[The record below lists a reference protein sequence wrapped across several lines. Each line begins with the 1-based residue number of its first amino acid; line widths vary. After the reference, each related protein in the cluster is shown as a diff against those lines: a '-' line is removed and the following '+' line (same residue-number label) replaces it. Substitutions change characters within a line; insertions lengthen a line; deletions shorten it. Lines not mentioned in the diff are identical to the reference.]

1 MATAEKAIYDR
12 LAAAPTFH
20 PASAALFA
28 NDWALDAGDVV
39 AVKSGEDTF
48 SVPIY
53 GMTLDWKG
61 NSMIEIQ
68 STGNEER
75 KPISALKRRQ
85 FASGRGGYR
94 QKKEIDGYYQR
105 LIEDHG
111 SMGMIAGALGVV
123 LDADGNPV
131 TDPTTGKLVYD
142 QNSPAE
148 MFSRLLTTP
157 NYAELVSALNSGT
170 QQISGAKINLS
181 SQGSVLI
188 QAINNRP
195 GGESSVTIDADK
207 INLTG
212 YVTATALDTRMA
224 NVDQLF
230 TTAGYAGTIYAGSAS
245 ITGQIAANTVIGSPY
260 VQAAQL
266 WLLDGEGNRSVRITG
281 TGVSGFGT
289 VTSSTTGEI
298 SIPYYTFQVPVGSAN
313 PAGTIN
319 FNIANMAY
327 YQNHV
332 GISTVSPAKAWS
344 WDADDGYSMLV
355 TATAKDGTTKSCGVQ
370 PPTITMSTNLGTSA
384 TTAVHCYGP
393 EVSGN
398 QHALATQYSLYLKAD
413 NDYCYITKSDATPD
427 TSESGNVLARIAN
440 PGGNS
445 SITWPEAGTSG
456 SMVVAAT
463 INGTADN
470 KTFYVVE
477 DNSYAYIRSVS
488 STSGGV
494 TYARVTNNAYG
505 NGQSSVTIDAM
516 TADAR
521 TDDETTYNNWTINN
535 TLGTGGY
542 KYVKAT
548 FTASNNNTYVVRV
561 NAAATYNAG
570 HTAGVADGE
579 AKFTQATVTLQ
590 GASAGIIYKRKT
602 SGSIRIKST
611 SIVQVGTAYYYTR
624 HAVSEKPTSAWYTRS
639 TSKPASGTTYD
650 ERYASGGST
659 SVYVSD
665 SSGTYYYLGDGSVSN
680 LYNAGTPD
688 STTYYTKSS

>member
-61 NSMIEIQ
+61 NSMVEIQ

-142 QNSPAE
+142 PNSPAE

-157 NYAELVSALNSGT
+157 NYAELVSALNNGT

-195 GGESSVTIDADK
+195 SGESSVTIDADK

-212 YVTATALDTRMA
+212 YVTATALDTRLA

-230 TTAGYAGTIYAGSAS
+230 TTAGYAGTIYAGKAS

-281 TGVSGFGT
+281 TGVSGFGA

-332 GISTVSPAKAWS
+332 GISTVSPANAWS
-344 WDADDGYSMLV
+344 WDPDDGYSMLV
-355 TATAKDGTTKSCGVQ
+355 TATAKDGTTRSCGVQ
-370 PPTITMSTNLGTSA
+370 PPDITLSTNLGTSA
-384 TTAVHCYGP
+384 KTAVHCYGP

-413 NDYCYITKSDATPD
+413 NNYCYITKSNATPD
-427 TSESGNVLARIAN
+427 TSSSGNVLARIAN
-440 PGGNS
+440 PKPDGSGT
-445 SITWPEAGTSG
+445 ITDVVQRQTATFDADEKEIYVYPTVRGTNISNAPFDAPKLPVTASVTITEG
-456 SMVVAAT
+456 SWTDSATKKAITAKLNGTTAAT
-463 INGTADN
+463 LTVSAPAVNVSFANADS
-470 KTFYVVE
+470 T
-477 DNSYAYIRSVS
+477 SVS
-488 STSGGV
+488 S
-494 TYARVTNNAYG
+494 YY
-505 NGQSSVTIDAM
+505 
-516 TADAR
+516 
-521 TDDETTYNNWTINN
+521 TTWH
-535 TLGTGGY
+535 
-542 KYVKAT
+542 
-548 FTASNNNTYVVRV
+548 
-561 NAAATYNAG
+561 AG
-570 HTAGVADGE
+570 HQYRVRLTRGG
-579 AKFTQATVTLQ
+579 ATVWNR
-590 GASAGIIYKRKT
+590 Y
-602 SGSIRIKST
+602 IK
-611 SIVQVGTAYYYTR
+611 V
-624 HAVSEKPTSAWYTRS
+624 
-639 TSKPASGTTYD
+639 TT
-650 ERYASGGST
+650 
-659 SVYVSD
+659 
-665 SSGTYYYLGDGSVSN
+665 
-680 LYNAGTPD
+680 
-688 STTYYTKSS
+688 

>member
-157 NYAELVSALNSGT
+157 NYAELVSALNNGT

-195 GGESSVTIDADK
+195 SGESSVTIDADK

-230 TTAGYAGTIYAGSAS
+230 TTAGYAGTIYAGNAS
-245 ITGQIAANTVIGSPY
+245 ITGRIAANTVIGSPY
-260 VQAAQL
+260 VQASQL
-266 WLLDGEGNRSVRITG
+266 WLLDGDGNRSVRITG

-370 PPTITMSTNLGTSA
+370 PPVITLSTNLGTSA

-398 QHALATQYSLYLKAD
+398 QHALAMQYSLYLKAD
-413 NDYCYITKSDATPD
+413 NNYCYITKDNNTATVG
-427 TSESGNVLARIAN
+427 TNVLARITN
-440 PGGNS
+440 PKPDASGT
-445 SITWPEAGTSG
+445 ITDIVHATPTWDGDNAVLSVRTTAKGSG
-456 SMVVAAT
+456 VSDYT
-463 INGTADN
+463 
-470 KTFYVVE
+470 KT
-477 DNSYAYIRSVS
+477 
-488 STSGGV
+488 
-494 TYARVTNNAYG
+494 
-505 NGQSSVTIDAM
+505 
-516 TADAR
+516 
-521 TDDETTYNNWTINN
+521 
-535 TLGTGGY
+535 L
-542 KYVKAT
+542 T
-548 FTASNNNTYVVRV
+548 F
-561 NAAATYNAG
+561 
-570 HTAGVADGE
+570 
-579 AKFTQATVTLQ
+579 
-590 GASAGIIYKRKT
+590 
-602 SGSIRIKST
+602 ST
-611 SIVQVGTAYYYTR
+611 SISAGGWTNNSTRNTVTATV
-624 HAVSEKPTSAWYTRS
+624 AGVSI
-639 TSKPASGTTYD
+639 
-650 ERYASGGST
+650 GST
-659 SVYVSD
+659 VVSAPSVTGGFDRVNSLP
-665 SSGTYYYLGDGSVSN
+665 SGQTANTLTSGN
-680 LYNAGTPD
+680 LYHFYYKRG
-688 STTYYTKSS
+688 STTVASRYYKCP